1 MIGRNLAIDDSF
13 TLSFTNKTSSPFT
26 VQLFNL
32 GGSSSEQTSFTTSLV
47 SAQTSGGV
55 GFDLQGI
62 IVNDVVVATLDISLY
77 FADLTFLGPFSFP
90 IGTTV
95 AQINTFFDNNVVNQ
109 QGQVGSFVLQQV
121 AGSPTLYSSVI
132 TVPNF
137 AFNLYQTFSAPF
149 VFINQFYVNQLLTF
163 VSGNPYIQVGGTA
176 DINFIQNS
184 EVGNS
189 YRIMGV
195 DVITN
200 NQDQLL
206 QDINYGSRGVNGNV
220 WGASFTP
227 TIDPYQNN
235 SVSLHAIGSSTPI
248 GEAMDN
254 FTITTDTTFSYTILG
269 NTFSRLTFSYVRASE
284 ANMNLFNQAVA
295 SELLMKFAAEKKY
308 LDSLK
313 YRKGVFLQ

>member
-1 MIGRNLAIDDSF
+1 
-13 TLSFTNKTSSPFT
+13 
-26 VQLFNL
+26 
-32 GGSSSEQTSFTTSLV
+32 
-47 SAQTSGGV
+47 
-55 GFDLQGI
+55 
-62 IVNDVVVATLDISLY
+62 
-77 FADLTFLGPFSFP
+77 
-90 IGTTV
+90 
-95 AQINTFFDNNVVNQ
+95 
-109 QGQVGSFVLQQV
+109 
-121 AGSPTLYSSVI
+121 
-132 TVPNF
+132 
-137 AFNLYQTFSAPF
+137 
-149 VFINQFYVNQLLTF
+149 
-163 VSGNPYIQVGGTA
+163 
-176 DINFIQNS
+176 
-184 EVGNS
+184 
-189 YRIMGV
+189 MGV

-269 NTFSRLTFSYVRASE
+269 NTFSRLTFNYVRASE

-295 SELLMKFAAEKKY
+295 SELLMKFAQEKKY
-308 LDSLK
+308 LESLK

>member
-1 MIGRNLAIDDSF
+1 MIGRNLALNNSF
-13 TLSFTNKTSSPFT
+13 TLNFTNKTSSPFT

-32 GGSSSEQTSFTTSLV
+32 GGSSSEQTSFTTGLV
-47 SAQTSGGV
+47 SAINPNNPLYNLSGS
-55 GFDLQGI
+55 
-62 IVNDVVVATLDISLY
+62 IVNSVVVAALEIEFY

-90 IGTTV
+90 IGTTI
-95 AQINTFFDNNVVNQ
+95 AQINTFFTNNVVNQ
-109 QGQVGSFVLQQV
+109 QGQVGSFAMQQL
-121 AGSPTLYSSVI
+121 AGSPNFYSSLI

-137 AFNLYQTFSAPF
+137 SF
-149 VFINQFYVNQLLTF
+149 VNYRTSTPPLVVEQQFYTNQPLTF
-163 VSGNPYIQVGGTA
+163 VSSNPFIEVGGTA
-176 DINFIQNS
+176 DINFIQQS
-184 EVGNS
+184 EIGNS

-200 NQDQLL
+200 NEDQLL
-206 QDINYGSRGVNGNV
+206 QDINYGSREVDGNV
-220 WGASFTP
+220 WSASFTP

-248 GEAMDN
+248 GAAMDN

-284 ANMNLFNQAVA
+284 AYMNLFNQAVA
-295 SELLMKFAAEKKY
+295 SELVLRFAQEKKY

-313 YRKGVFLQ
+313 YRNMVFLQ